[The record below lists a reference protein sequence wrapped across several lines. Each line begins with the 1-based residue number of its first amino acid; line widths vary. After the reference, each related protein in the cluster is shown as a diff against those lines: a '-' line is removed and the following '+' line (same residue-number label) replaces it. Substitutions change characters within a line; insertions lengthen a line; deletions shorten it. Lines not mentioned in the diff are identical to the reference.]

1 MTDYLWLWPPLLAGL
16 LVSVSLIPLG
26 HQVLQRGVVFMD
38 LAIAQ
43 WAVLGALLAQTL
55 WLELPSRWGS
65 LLAALVGALTVA
77 SLVRRLPAY
86 REALIGILY
95 VLAAA
100 LAVLAVHQD
109 PHGAQRLAQA
119 LTGDVL
125 WVSAHDL
132 WPLLAALLIAAAVW
146 WLIPAVLR
154 PWLFYPLF
162 AVVVTLSLELV
173 GLYLVFLLLILP
185 ALVVM
190 HLSSGG
196 HGLAVLFAVFG
207 FSGGVA
213 ASVWADWPTGPTI
226 VVVMILLALVWR
238 VLAGA
243 VGAVSEPRRPS

>member
-16 LVSVSLIPLG
+16 LVAASLVPLG

-55 WLELPSRWGS
+55 WPQLPNRWGS
-65 LLAALVGALTVA
+65 LLMALAGALAVA
-77 SLVRRLPAY
+77 ALVRRLPAY

-125 WVSAHDL
+125 WVTAADL
-132 WPLLAALLIAAAVW
+132 VPLLVVILIVATVWRGVPAAWRV
-146 WLIPAVLR
+146 R
-154 PWLFYPLF
+154 LFYPLF
-162 AVVVTLSLELV
+162 AVVVTLALELV

-190 HLSSGG
+190 HLEQGSRS
-196 HGLAVLFAVFG
+196 LAVLFAVLG

-213 ASVWADWPTGPTI
+213 ASVWLDWPTGPTI
-226 VVVMILLALVWR
+226 VVAMVLLALLWHLR
-238 VLAGA
+238 PTSL
-243 VGAVSEPRRPS
+243 SQRPRPS

>member
-43 WAVLGALLAQTL
+43 WAVLGALLAQSL
-55 WLELPSRWGS
+55 WPQLPNRLGS
-65 LLAALVGALTVA
+65 LLAALTGALAVA
-77 SLVRRLPAY
+77 SLVGRLPAY

-125 WVSAHDL
+125 WVSAPDL
-132 WPLLAALLIAAAVW
+132 GPLLAVLVIAALVW
-146 WLIPAVLR
+146 RLIPAVLR
-154 PWLFYPLF
+154 PRLFYPLF
-162 AVVVTLSLELV
+162 AVVVTLALELV

-190 HLSSGG
+190 HLGSGG
-196 HGLAVLFAVFG
+196 HGLAVLFAALG
-207 FSGGVA
+207 FSGGVI
-213 ASVWADWPTGPTI
+213 ASVWLDWPTGPAI
-226 VVVMILLALVWR
+226 VVVMVLQALLWR
-238 VLAGA
+238 LTPA
-243 VGAVSEPRRPS
+243 AVSGRRLPS